1 MQNLSPV
8 MIGLAAAML
17 LLGIVVGWFIRGS
30 RVGREKAA
38 INAGWQEQIGVQQ
51 GEHDRIADQNKS
63 LMEQISQYRVSK
75 KDADRQ
81 VNELSES
88 LRKTQSER
96 EALEK
101 ELRETRSNLDVSIKQ
116 RDRLKQ
122 DSVRQNA
129 RDASVREKDE
139 KIFKLSRELET
150 WQNRLPPLLERFR
163 ERNLEAEQLG
173 VELEKANARI
183 AELEETRSPPGET
196 QIEPVQD
203 ASLAADLAA
212 SNEQYDETSEASVLT
227 EAMADDPAEDA
238 ANDQEHAD
246 RTDEIPQ
253 YADHA
258 DEIQQHADRTDEIP
272 QHADRLDENQLDA
285 DQFDADQLDDLA
297 DVGTLAGEAD
307 VDFDFGSEESDE
319 AAESMAERSIAE
331 VFSDDSGT
339 LRVDELLSTGDTPV
353 VDSQPFNADA
363 DSEAEDSVPVNGGA
377 DGADDLQRIK
387 GVGPAIEKTLNRLG
401 IYRFYQIAGMSE
413 VEIDRVASELRGFRS
428 RIYREDWIGQARML
442 QREAAGEAS

>member
-8 MIGLAAAML
+8 MIGVAAAAL

-51 GEHDRIADQNKS
+51 GEHDRIAEQNKS

-81 VNELSES
+81 VNELRES
-88 LRKTQSER
+88 LSTAQAER
-96 EALEK
+96 EALDK
-101 ELRETRSNLDVSIKQ
+101 ELRETRSNLNVSVKQ

-122 DSVRQNA
+122 DSVRQSA
-129 RDASVREKDE
+129 RDAAVREKDE

-163 ERNLEAEQLG
+163 EKNLEAEELD

-183 AELEETRSPPGET
+183 AELEARRATASET

-203 ASLAADLAA
+203 ASLAGEMAA

-227 EAMADDPAEDA
+227 EAMQDDPADAA
-238 ANDQEHAD
+238 ANDQ
-246 RTDEIPQ
+246 
-253 YADHA
+253 
-258 DEIQQHADRTDEIP
+258 
-272 QHADRLDENQLDA
+272 
-285 DQFDADQLDDLA
+285 LDDVA
-297 DVGTLAGEAD
+297 NIETLAGDPD
-307 VDFDFGSEESDE
+307 VDFDLGDDE
-319 AAESMAERSIAE
+319 ADFGAESMTERSIAE
-331 VFSDDSGT
+331 VFSDDSAI
-339 LRVDELLSTGDTPV
+339 LRVDELLSTGNTPV
-353 VDSQPFNADA
+353 EDAQPFAENEETAS
-363 DSEAEDSVPVNGGA
+363 DSAAPVNGSG
-377 DGADDLQRIK
+377 DEADDLQRIK

-413 VEIDRVASELRGFRS
+413 VEIDRVANELRGFRS
-428 RIYREDWIGQARML
+428 RIYREDWIGQARLL
-442 QREAAGEAS
+442 QRESAGETS

>member
-8 MIGLAAAML
+8 MIGVAAAAL

-30 RVGREKAA
+30 RVSREKAA

-81 VNELSES
+81 VNELRES
-88 LRKTQSER
+88 LSTAQTER

-101 ELRETRSNLDVSIKQ
+101 ELRETRSNLDVSVKQ

-122 DSVRQNA
+122 DSVQQNA
-129 RDASVREKDE
+129 RDTAVREKDE

-163 ERNLEAEQLG
+163 EKNLEAEELG
-173 VELEKANARI
+173 VELDRANARI
-183 AELEETRSPPGET
+183 AELEARRPTPGET
-196 QIEPVQD
+196 RIEPVQD
-203 ASLAADLAA
+203 ASLAGEMAA

-227 EAMADDPAEDA
+227 EAMQDEPAVAA
-238 ANDQEHAD
+238 ANDQLDDFAAD
-246 RTDEIPQ
+246 DEPSDDDGL
-253 YADHA
+253 AD
-258 DEIQQHADRTDEIP
+258 
-272 QHADRLDENQLDA
+272 
-285 DQFDADQLDDLA
+285 DQLDDLTNIE
-297 DVGTLAGEAD
+297 TLAGDAD
-307 VDFDFGSEESDE
+307 VDFDLSVED
-319 AAESMAERSIAE
+319 ADDHAESMTERSIAE
-331 VFSDDSGT
+331 VFSDDSAI

-353 VDSQPFNADA
+353 EETQTFAENEETE
-363 DSEAEDSVPVNGGA
+363 SEPAAPVNGSA
-377 DGADDLQRIK
+377 DEADDLQRIK

-401 IYRFYQIAGMSE
+401 FYRFYQIAGMSE
-413 VEIDRVASELRGFRS
+413 VEIDRVANELRGFRS

-442 QREAAGEAS
+442 QREAAGETS

>member
-8 MIGLAAAML
+8 MIGVAAAAL

-30 RVGREKAA
+30 RVSREKAA

-81 VNELSES
+81 VNELRES
-88 LRKTQSER
+88 LSTAQTEC

-101 ELRETRSNLDVSIKQ
+101 ELRETRSNLDVSVKQ

-129 RDASVREKDE
+129 RDTAVREKDE

-163 ERNLEAEQLG
+163 EKNLEAEELG
-173 VELEKANARI
+173 VELDRANARI
-183 AELEETRSPPGET
+183 AELEAQRPAPGET

-203 ASLAADLAA
+203 ASLAGEMAA

-227 EAMADDPAEDA
+227 EAMQDEPAVAA
-238 ANDQEHAD
+238 ANDQLDDFAAEDEPSDDEGLAD
-246 RTDEIPQ
+246 
-253 YADHA
+253 
-258 DEIQQHADRTDEIP
+258 
-272 QHADRLDENQLDA
+272 
-285 DQFDADQLDDLA
+285 DQLDDLTNIE
-297 DVGTLAGEAD
+297 TLAGDAD
-307 VDFDFGSEESDE
+307 VDFDLSVED
-319 AAESMAERSIAE
+319 ADDHAESMTERSIAE
-331 VFSDDSGT
+331 VFSDDSAI

-353 VDSQPFNADA
+353 EETQTFAENEETE
-363 DSEAEDSVPVNGGA
+363 SEPAAPVNGSA
-377 DGADDLQRIK
+377 DEADDLQRIK

-401 IYRFYQIAGMSE
+401 FYRFYQIAGMSE
-413 VEIDRVASELRGFRS
+413 VEIDRVANELRGFRS

-442 QREAAGEAS
+442 QREAAGETS

>member
-8 MIGLAAAML
+8 MIGVAAAAL

-30 RVGREKAA
+30 RVSREKAA

-51 GEHDRIADQNKS
+51 AEHDRIADQNKS

-81 VNELSES
+81 VNELRES
-88 LRKTQSER
+88 LSTAQTER

-101 ELRETRSNLDVSIKQ
+101 ELRETRSNLDVSVKQ

-129 RDASVREKDE
+129 RDTAVREKDE

-163 ERNLEAEQLG
+163 EKNLEAEELG
-173 VELEKANARI
+173 VELDRANARI
-183 AELEETRSPPGET
+183 AELEAQRPTPGET

-203 ASLAADLAA
+203 ASLAGEMAA

-227 EAMADDPAEDA
+227 EAMQDEPAVAA
-238 ANDQEHAD
+238 ANDQLDDFTAEDEPSDDDGLAD
-246 RTDEIPQ
+246 
-253 YADHA
+253 
-258 DEIQQHADRTDEIP
+258 
-272 QHADRLDENQLDA
+272 
-285 DQFDADQLDDLA
+285 DQLDDLTNIE
-297 DVGTLAGEAD
+297 TLAGDAD
-307 VDFDFGSEESDE
+307 VDFDLSVEDADDG
-319 AAESMAERSIAE
+319 AESMTERSIAE
-331 VFSDDSGT
+331 VFSDDSAI

-353 VDSQPFNADA
+353 EETQTFAENEETE
-363 DSEAEDSVPVNGGA
+363 SEPAAPVNGSA
-377 DGADDLQRIK
+377 DEADDLQRIK

-401 IYRFYQIAGMSE
+401 FYRFYQIAGMSE
-413 VEIDRVASELRGFRS
+413 VEIDRVANELRGFRS

-442 QREAAGEAS
+442 QREAAGETS

>member
-8 MIGLAAAML
+8 MIGLAAAAL

-30 RVGREKAA
+30 RVSREKAA

-81 VNELSES
+81 VNELRES
-88 LRKTQSER
+88 LSTAQNER
-96 EALEK
+96 ETLEK
-101 ELRETRSNLDVSIKQ
+101 ELRETRSNLDVSVKQ

-122 DSVRQNA
+122 DTLRQSA
-129 RDASVREKDE
+129 RDAAVREKDE

-150 WQNRLPPLLERFR
+150 WQNRLPPLLERFS
-163 ERNLEAEQLG
+163 EKNLEAEELG
-173 VELEKANARI
+173 AELDRANARI
-183 AELEETRSPPGET
+183 AELEALRPAPGET

-203 ASLAADLAA
+203 ASLAGEMAA

-227 EAMADDPAEDA
+227 EAMQDEPAIAA
-238 ANDQEHAD
+238 ANDQLDDFVSEDDTSDEAELAD
-246 RTDEIPQ
+246 
-253 YADHA
+253 
-258 DEIQQHADRTDEIP
+258 
-272 QHADRLDENQLDA
+272 
-285 DQFDADQLDDLA
+285 DQLDDLTNLE
-297 DVGTLAGEAD
+297 TLAGDPD
-307 VDFDFGSEESDE
+307 VDFDLGVEDADDS
-319 AAESMAERSIAE
+319 AESMTERSIAE
-331 VFSDDSGT
+331 VFSDDSAI
-339 LRVDELLSTGDTPV
+339 LRVDELLSTGDTPIE
-353 VDSQPFNADA
+353 DAQPFAENEETESEPAAPINGSAD
-363 DSEAEDSVPVNGGA
+363 E
-377 DGADDLQRIK
+377 ADDLQRIK

-413 VEIDRVASELRGFRS
+413 VEIDRVANELRGFRS

-442 QREAAGEAS
+442 QREAAGETS